1 MLGAPEPKS
10 ATVLLD
16 SREGVD
22 AAEGV
27 DASTMAAVRCTIAAA
42 LIGQA
47 WGLVPPP
54 TTQARHTTLNAK
66 RPDYVP
72 GVISDPGYVR
82 IFDTTLRDGE
92 QSPGATLTSNEKLDI
107 ARMLA
112 KLGVDIIEAGFPI
125 ASPDDFDAVNQ
136 IARVVGNEVDEDGY
150 VPVIC
155 GLSRANPKDIER
167 AWEAVKPAQR
177 PRVHTFIATSPIHME
192 TKLKKTPDEVLQ
204 IAVDAVKFAKSLGCD
219 DIEFSPEDAGR
230 SDPEFLIKV
239 LSAVVDAGAT
249 TLNIPDTT
257 GWNVPWEF
265 GAISAF

>member
-1 MLGAPEPKS
+1 
-10 ATVLLD
+10 
-16 SREGVD
+16 
-22 AAEGV
+22 
-27 DASTMAAVRCTIAAA
+27 MAAVRCAVAAA
-42 LIGQA
+42 CISSA

-54 TTQARHTTLNAK
+54 ATQARHTTLQAK
-66 RPDYVP
+66 RPDYIP

-167 AWEAVKPAQR
+167 AWEAVKPAVR